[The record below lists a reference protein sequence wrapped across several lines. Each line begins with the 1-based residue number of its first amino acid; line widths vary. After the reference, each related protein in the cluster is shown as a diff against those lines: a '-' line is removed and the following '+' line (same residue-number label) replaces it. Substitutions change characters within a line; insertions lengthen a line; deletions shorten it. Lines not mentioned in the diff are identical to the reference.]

1 MLPYSAPTT
10 SAKLATAPKAK
21 PAAVSKASMDRE
33 AMESALS
40 IMVHDAEAIT
50 HEITCYLDE
59 TLVPPVG
66 AARALDLRYARP
78 AMYCR

>member
-1 MLPYSAPTT
+1 MAQ
-10 SAKLATAPKAK
+10 K
-21 PAAVSKASMDRE
+21 PPALAAVSKDMDRE

-50 HEITCYLDE
+50 HEVTCYLDE

-66 AARALDLRYARP
+66 AARALDLRYTLSAN
-78 AMYCR
+78 YCR